1 MGGGKPLSPSGVAN
15 AKSTNTHSAGQI
27 FICPIASSLSRLK
40 GNDEFCGDFIELDST
55 ITKQKILDFYAQD
68 FFKACD
74 YCHDMWKYHGKIQI
88 PIAIQTK
95 KVLRVE
101 KD

>member
-1 MGGGKPLSPSGVAN
+1 M
-15 AKSTNTHSAGQI
+15 GQI

-40 GNDEFCGDFIELDST
+40 GTDEFRGDFIELDST
-55 ITKQKILDFYAQD
+55 LTKQKILDFYAQD

-74 YCHDMWKYHGKIQI
+74 YCHDMWEYHGKIQI

-95 KVLRVE
+95 KVLKVE